1 MRQLLLASLLV
12 LSSIA
17 APTQSFAQAPATTT
31 WQRIHLL
38 IGTWQAKTGSVGSA
52 QADVSGA
59 YTFREDLDGHAIV
72 RTSTADTCASPQPFD
87 CKHNDLLTLYPEG
100 PDKVSALYLD
110 SEGHVIHYAVNT
122 PDADTVIFQSEKSEN
137 PGPNF
142 RLVYHLDGKVMQG
155 KFQIAPPGSSE
166 FKSYLEWSGT
176 KK

>member
-1 MRQLLLASLLV
+1 MRKLLLT
-12 LSSIA
+12 SILGLTSFAAAQSA
-17 APTQSFAQAPATTT
+17 APAPPTT
-31 WQRIHLL
+31 WDRLHLL
-38 IGTWQAKTGSVGSA
+38 IGTWQARTGSVGSA
-52 QADVSGA
+52 KAGVSGA

-110 SEGHVIHYAVNT
+110 SEGHVIHYAVT
-122 PDADTVIFQSEKSEN
+122 MPDADTVIFQSEKSEK
-137 PGPNF
+137 PAPNF
-142 RLVYHLDGKVMQG
+142 RLLYHLDGKVMQG